1 MPRRPEPSSSR
12 RAMAEQPDDTLSYEA
27 AREELVETVRRL
39 EAGGTTLE
47 ESLALWERGEQLA
60 TICQQWLDGVRKR
73 LDETLEEDGQHRVPR
88 EGRRSAAGCVT
99 RRCVGGP
106 VRHRL
111 DRQQVDERGLL
122 LDRGGAVDEQR

>member
-1 MPRRPEPSSSR
+1 
-12 RAMAEQPDDTLSYEA
+12 MADDKPASTDEALSYEA

-73 LDETLEEDGQHRVPR
+73 LDETLEQDDG
-88 EGRRSAAGCVT
+88 
-99 RRCVGGP
+99 
-106 VRHRL
+106 
-111 DRQQVDERGLL
+111 
-122 LDRGGAVDEQR
+122 

>member
-1 MPRRPEPSSSR
+1 
-12 RAMAEQPDDTLSYEA
+12 MAEQPDETQPDDTQPEDTQPDEALSYEA

-73 LDETLEEDGQHRVPR
+73 LDETLEKD
-88 EGRRSAAGCVT
+88 A
-99 RRCVGGP
+99 
-106 VRHRL
+106 
-111 DRQQVDERGLL
+111 
-122 LDRGGAVDEQR
+122 

>member
-1 MPRRPEPSSSR
+1 
-12 RAMAEQPDDTLSYEA
+12 MAEKKTDQQEELSYEA

-73 LDETLEEDGQHRVPR
+73 LDETLETD
-88 EGRRSAAGCVT
+88 
-99 RRCVGGP
+99 
-106 VRHRL
+106 
-111 DRQQVDERGLL
+111 DD
-122 LDRGGAVDEQR
+122 